1 MPTKQKSGLY
11 RTKIKIGVDQNG
23 KDINKWISGKTK
35 RELEAARR
43 EVEERYIGGLG
54 LRDDMLFAKYAI
66 KWYHDIKE
74 PSLSP
79 SSRASYRSMFNK
91 YVLPEFGEQNLRA
104 ITASD
109 IQRWLNTFAGKSDTT
124 IALAATVVRNVFGA
138 ALADRIILS
147 DPAGHLSLPKAAKE
161 AVRRGLTP
169 EENNKVLNLIA
180 THKHGAY
187 LACMYYL
194 GLRPGEVRGLMW
206 GDFNWESELVSIS
219 RDIDYADKAQ
229 AGALKTDA
237 AERLVPIP
245 VPLKNILYP
254 MRGLPGAYVFVGVQ
268 SGRPLSKSTA
278 ERMWLE
284 MMEDAGLYT
293 HRESTWEHP
302 DIRSRIA
309 PTITPYYLRHNY
321 ITMCWAAG
329 LDPMVTMRIVGH
341 TDYRTTINI
350 YTHLN
355 DDHLQR
361 ASDKLHEIFD
371 ARKVAQKLHNAAF
384 DHLPKK

>member
-1 MPTKQKSGLY
+1 MPKKQKSGLY
-11 RTKIKIGVDQNG
+11 RTKIKIGVDQDG

-35 RELEAARR
+35 RELEEARR
-43 EVEERYIGGLG
+43 EVEQKYIGGVG
-54 LRDDMLFAKYAI
+54 LRDDMLFAEYAI

-79 SSRASYRSMFNK
+79 SSRASYRSMLNK
-91 YVLPEFGEQNLRA
+91 YVLPQFGEQNLRA
-104 ITASD
+104 ITASE
-109 IQRWLNTFAGKSDTT
+109 IQRWLNSFAGKSDTT

-138 ALADRIILS
+138 ALADRIVVS
-147 DPAGHLSLPKAAKE
+147 DPAGHISLPKAAKE
-161 AVRRGLTP
+161 RTRRGLTP
-169 EENNKVLNLIA
+169 EENEKILNLIA
-180 THKHGAY
+180 NHKHGSY

-206 GDFNWESELVSIS
+206 GDFDWENNIVHII
-219 RDIDYADKAQ
+219 RDIDYADKAE

-245 VPLKNILYP
+245 APLRSILYP
-254 MRGLPGAYVFVGVQ
+254 IRGLPTAYVFVGTQ
-268 SGRPLSKSTA
+268 SGKPLAKSTA

-293 HRESTWEHP
+293 RKESNWEHP
-302 DIRSRIA
+302 DIRSRIS
-309 PTITPYYLRHNY
+309 PIITPYYLRHNY

-361 ASDKLHEIFD
+361 ASEKLHEIFD
-371 ARKVAQKLHNAAF
+371 AKKVAQKLHN
-384 DHLPKK
+384 LSGEEIIRK